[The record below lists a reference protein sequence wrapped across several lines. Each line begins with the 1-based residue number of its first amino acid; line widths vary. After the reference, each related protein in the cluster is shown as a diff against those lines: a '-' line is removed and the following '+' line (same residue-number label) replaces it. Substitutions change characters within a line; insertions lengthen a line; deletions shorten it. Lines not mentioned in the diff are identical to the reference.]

1 MIYRQKSTMGTT
13 LKVRKKTS
21 KGAAASLGPEGKF
34 YRRKH
39 RPRG

>member
-1 MIYRQKSTMGTT
+1 MIYRQKVHGHD
-13 LKVRKKTS
+13 S
-21 KGAAASLGPEGKF
+21 KGAEKDLEGGRGFIGPEGKF